1 MATAQHVFILLR
13 SLFHLDNL
21 VLVVRQVELTP
32 ETEIL
37 ANLVVVAERHFPT
50 PRLCLTG
57 IGVRH
62 CETNGGRN
70 GVVANKNVGTV
81 LTIVVECSPN
91 LVIEEVDVE
100 SIVLLEGLLP
110 TDVGVVLGR
119 LIGSCDTRSSRN
131 CSRLRITEEV
141 AVSVGVRQRQTVCD
155 KSIGTCDIRVGKI
168 HEADCI
174 NGFVITYETP

>member
-37 ANLVVVAERHFPT
+37 ANLVIVAERHFPT

-62 CETNGGRN
+62 CETNSGRN
-70 GVVANKNVGTV
+70 SVIAYKNVCTV
-81 LTIVVECSPN
+81 LTIVVECRPN

-119 LIGSCDTRSSRN
+119 LIGSCNTRSSRN
-131 CSRLRITEEV
+131 CSRLCITKEI
-141 AVSVGVRQRQTVCD
+141 T
-155 KSIGTCDIRVGKI
+155 I
-168 HEADCI
+168 CI
-174 NGFVITYETP
+174 